1 MSELTEKMCEAC
13 ADANDSFDA
22 DEIAEY
28 TPQINEDWEVVDDH
42 HLERKFD
49 FDDFQQALDFIN
61 DVGEL
66 AENENHH
73 PDLYLTWGEAKV
85 TIWTHSVDGLTE
97 ADFIFAAKTDEIAS

>member
-97 ADFIFAAKTDEIAS
+97 ADFIFAAKTDEITS